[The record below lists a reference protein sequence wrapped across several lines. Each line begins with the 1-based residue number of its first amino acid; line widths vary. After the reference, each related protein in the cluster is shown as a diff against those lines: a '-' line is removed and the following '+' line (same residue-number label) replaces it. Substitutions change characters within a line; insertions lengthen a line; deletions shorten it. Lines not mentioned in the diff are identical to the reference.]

1 MTSSTMGMEPTN
13 PKANWIELSVI
24 CGLFVVL
31 AVVGVIWDI
40 ASGLLT
46 SGIDG
51 IMMLAICLMM
61 GGIFSLMILMM
72 VQQAGLLPF
81 FRPSTTKGPDPATQ
95 KAAAPSAAAATPAPP
110 KASPSVPATSPAA
123 APPLQPSHPPAVL
136 QPPSPPPPPAAPKPA
151 AKPAPAEPPK
161 PTES

>member
-1 MTSSTMGMEPTN
+1 MTSSTMGIEPTN
-13 PKANWIELSVI
+13 PKTNWIELSVV

-31 AVVGVIWDI
+31 AVVGIIWDI

-61 GGIFSLMILMM
+61 GGIFSLMILIM
-72 VQQAGLLPF
+72 VHQAGLLPF
-81 FRPSTTKGPDPATQ
+81 FRPSASKAPEAAAQ
-95 KAAAPSAAAATPAPP
+95 KAAAPSAAAVTPAAP
-110 KASPSVPATSPAA
+110 KAVAAVPATSPAA
-123 APPLQPSHPPAVL
+123 APPLQPSHPPAAL
-136 QPPSPPPPPAAPKPA
+136 QPPAPPPPPAAPKPA

-161 PTES
+161 PAES